1 MTFVPFSAGWYY
13 DEKLDASHSWVKGLI
28 VTKEKICR
36 TLKKIGFFKVQA
48 RKKGSDLSVRPFC
61 CSIFFALFFSAIPWR
76 ILRVL
81 VTIFGKMT
89 K

>member
-1 MTFVPFSAGWYY
+1 MTFVSFSAGWYY

-48 RKKGSDLSVRPFC
+48 RK
-61 CSIFFALFFSAIPWR
+61 
-76 ILRVL
+76 
-81 VTIFGKMT
+81 
-89 K
+89 